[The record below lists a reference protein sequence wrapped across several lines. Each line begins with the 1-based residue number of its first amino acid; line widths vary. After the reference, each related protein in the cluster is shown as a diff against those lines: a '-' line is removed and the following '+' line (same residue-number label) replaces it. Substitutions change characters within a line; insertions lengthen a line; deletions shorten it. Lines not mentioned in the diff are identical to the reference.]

1 MSSHLEELLAQQLT
15 LAGLGDFVTQF
26 KAVEGR
32 RFAWDFS
39 WPEQRLLVEV
49 QGGTFA
55 RGKMGHSSGV
65 GLHRDMEKA
74 NLATLAGWRVLSVAD
89 HHIKGGQ
96 ALLWIQEGLREAV

>member
-1 MSSHLEELLAQQLT
+1 MSHLEALLAQQLT

-39 WPEQRLLVEV
+39 WPEHRLLVEV
-49 QGGTFA
+49 QGAVFS
-55 RGKMGHSSGV
+55 RGKSGHTSGMGI
-65 GLHRDMEKA
+65 HRDGEKA
-74 NLATLAGWRVLSVAD
+74 NLATLAGWRVLSAAD

-96 ALLWIQEGLREAV
+96 ALLWIQEALKEAV